1 MESPAA
7 PGPST
12 SQSQSFQHRQ
22 CNSRDQTYITSYDAQ
37 CIILLSEIYA
47 GHDRHDEMAMR
58 QNLENELQQI
68 GVTVAVFWWTIARSK
83 TYASEGNVRFMNC
96 HLALPTKE
104 RADFARLQLDG
115 RDFHGRRLQVVDP
128 PVPRLMRTEVRARA
142 RQARQASRQ
151 ACIQKVQAASDRAAR
166 LWAAFHQTAR
176 GQAAFHQAARGQAA
190 RDQAASDQAAH
201 EVRARARQARQEA
214 RQACIQEE
222 QVSRA
227 F

>member
-1 MESPAA
+1 
-7 PGPST
+7 
-12 SQSQSFQHRQ
+12 
-22 CNSRDQTYITSYDAQ
+22 
-37 CIILLSEIYA
+37 
-47 GHDRHDEMAMR
+47 MAMR

-68 GVTVAVFWWTIARSK
+68 GVTVAVFWWTLARSK

-128 PVPRLMRTEVRARA
+128 PVPRSMRTEAARE
-142 RQARQASRQ
+142 
-151 ACIQKVQAASDRAAR
+151 QAASDRAAR

-176 GQAAFHQAARGQAA
+176 GRAAFHQAASDQAA
-190 RDQAASDQAAH
+190 SDQAASDQAAH

-222 QVSRA
+222 QAVRDRA
-227 F
+227 ARDQAARESGGTDAQ